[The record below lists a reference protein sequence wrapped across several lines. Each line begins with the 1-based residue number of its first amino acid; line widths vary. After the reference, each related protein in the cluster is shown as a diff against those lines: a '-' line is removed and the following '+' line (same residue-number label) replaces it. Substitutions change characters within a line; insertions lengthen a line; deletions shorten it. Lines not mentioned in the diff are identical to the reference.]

1 VLAESVAAPQ
11 NHADDEARFLRDLEA
26 ALAASK
32 ADARAAADAH
42 ASSDSDAAP
51 SPRAQGPSASTS
63 NGAGAGASNPASE
76 FLRERRILEQQRLV
90 RMNKGQ
96 GQPARRHT
104 AQKRNYSASM
114 SEEEESDADGRSLKR
129 NRPAATTTTTTTTTA
144 GAVAEDLGQMF
155 WSGELRQTANRFT
168 ERTDG
173 KPTFRVSEI
182 IGDVRLSF
190 LTPRGLGD

>member
-1 VLAESVAAPQ
+1 VLAESVAASQ

-51 SPRAQGPSASTS
+51 SPRVQGPFASTS
-63 NGAGAGASNPASE
+63 NGTGAGASNPASE
-76 FLRERRILEQQRLV
+76 FLRERKILEQERLA
-90 RMNKGQ
+90 RMNMGQ

-104 AQKRNYSASM
+104 AQKRSYSASM
-114 SEEEESDADGRSLKR
+114 SEEESDADGRPLKR
-129 NRPAATTTTTTTTTA
+129 NRHAATPTTTA
-144 GAVAEDLGQMF
+144 TAVAEDLGEMF

-182 IGDVRLSF
+182 ISDVRLSF
-190 LTPRGLGD
+190 LTTRGLCD